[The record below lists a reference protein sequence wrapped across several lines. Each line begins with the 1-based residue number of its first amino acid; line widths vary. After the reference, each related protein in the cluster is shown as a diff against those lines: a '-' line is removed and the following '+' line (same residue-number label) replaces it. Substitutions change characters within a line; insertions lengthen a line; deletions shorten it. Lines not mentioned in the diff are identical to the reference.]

1 MRDFRFALL
10 VCLAAALTLPAS
22 SGLSAQQA
30 AKWNIN
36 DPVGPTS
43 SIEFDTNE
51 GTWMNV
57 DVSPDGRQV
66 IFDLLGDIYVMPITG
81 SGTQPATR
89 LLGGAAFD
97 MQPRFSP
104 DGSRVAFTSDRDG
117 LWNIWTMKADG
128 TDLRQVSRDTKW
140 FINSPTWA
148 PDGSAIY
155 ARRHFV
161 TTRSLGAGEVWM
173 FHPAGSDGVQI
184 TQRENAQKDVG
195 EPAISP
201 DGRYLYYSKD
211 ITPGSLFEY
220 NKDPN
225 GTIFAVLRRDLQNGR
240 ERAYINRPGG
250 SVAPRPSP
258 DGKWVAFVRRVR
270 TQSHLFVKNVET
282 DVETRVFSNLDKDL
296 QEAWTVH
303 GVYPQY
309 AWTPDSSR
317 VVIWGQGKI
326 WNVDVA
332 AKSGTE
338 IPFTVKVQQTLT
350 APLRFPIKVHED
362 QFSVKMLRDVT
373 VAPDGRQV
381 AYNALGRIYVRP
393 LPTGEPRLAT
403 GALQDQVAL
412 QNDTLELDPSW
423 SPDGRFLVYT
433 TWNDTDLGRVRVLDL
448 AARTT
453 RDVVTTPG
461 HYIEASFSR
470 DGRWITYRKTG
481 TDGVRTDAGIS
492 NPGLYVVST
501 DGATAP
507 RLVRE
512 GGFEPEFDPTGQR
525 LYFREQRDQ
534 FVLASVGLDGLNE
547 QVHLQSANA
556 MEIARSPDGKWV
568 AFHERWK
575 TWVMPFPRTGR
586 PVTIGPGTGGTPQ
599 ARISRDA
606 GFFLHWS
613 ADSQRVHWS
622 LGPELFSRDLSRT
635 FTFLNSG
642 LERADEPETAGI
654 NISFL
659 TPSDAP
665 TGVIALTGARIITMA
680 QAAGAPAV
688 IENGTIV
695 VENNKIVAVGPAARV
710 TIPANARRVDVR
722 GKTIMPGLIDAH
734 AHVGGEGDGIPAN
747 QSWVLQTNLAFG
759 VTTMHD
765 PSNDLEMVFA
775 NAEMIRAGKKLG
787 PRLYSTGRILY
798 GAETNFKA
806 QIDSYEDALSSLR
819 RLKAVGAWSAKS
831 YNQQR
836 RDARQMIV
844 KAARE
849 LEMQVVPEGG
859 SLYYMNATQILDG
872 HTTVEHNLPPPVL
885 YKDILT
891 VFAKSQVGYTP
902 TLIVSYG
909 SLSGEYYWYQ
919 NTNVWENERLLRF
932 TPRDVIDPR
941 SRRRAMASEDDYGH
955 VFVSRSAKKLH
966 DMGGIVNMGAHGQI
980 HGMGAHWETWML
992 AQGGMTPLE
1001 AIQAATINGARTLGL
1016 DKEIGSIEVGKLADL
1031 VILDRNPIE
1040 NIRNTEFVHMVMLN
1054 GRLMDGLL
1062 NIVGSTEKR
1071 PPFWFEG
1078 R

>member
-1 MRDFRFALL
+1 MRKFRFALV

-36 DPVGPTS
+36 DAVGPTS
-43 SIEFDTNE
+43 QVEFDTNE

-66 IFDLLGDIYVMPITG
+66 IFDLLGDIYVMPIAG

-117 LWNIWTMKADG
+117 LWNIWTMKSDG
-128 TDLRQVSRDTKW
+128 TDLKQVSRDTKW

-201 DGRYLYYSKD
+201 DGKYLYYSKD
-211 ITPGSLFEY
+211 VTPGALFEY

-225 GTIFAVLRRDLQNGR
+225 GLIFAVLRRDLQNGR
-240 ERAYINRPGG
+240 ERSYVNRPGG

-258 DGKWVAFVRRVR
+258 DGKWLAFVRRVR
-270 TQSHLFVKNVET
+270 TQSHLFVKNIET

-309 AWTPDSSR
+309 AWTPDSAK

-338 IPFTVKVQQTLT
+338 IPFTAKVQQTLT

-362 QFSVKMLRDVT
+362 KFAVKMLRDVT
-373 VAPDGRQV
+373 VAPNGSQV
-381 AYNALGRIYVRP
+381 AFNALGRLYVRP
-393 LPTGEPRLAT
+393 LPTGEPRLAS
-403 GALQDQVAL
+403 GALQNQGAL
-412 QNDTLELDPSW
+412 QSDTLELDPSW
-423 SPDGRFLVYT
+423 SPDGRSIVYT
-433 TWNDTDLGRVRVLDL
+433 TWNDTDLGRVRVLDV
-448 AARTT
+448 AARTS

-481 TDGVRTDAGIS
+481 TDGVRPDSGIS

-512 GGFEPEFDPTGQR
+512 GGFEPQFDDTGAR

-556 MEIARSPDGKWV
+556 MEIAPSPDGKWV

-586 PVTIGPGTGGTPQ
+586 PVSIGPGTGGTPQ

-622 LGPELFSRDLSRT
+622 LGPELFSRDLART
-635 FTFLNSG
+635 FTFINSG

-654 NISFL
+654 NISFSA
-659 TPSDAP
+659 PSDVP
-665 TGVIALTGARIITMA
+665 TGVIALTGARIVTMA
-680 QAAGAPAV
+680 QTAGAPAV

-695 VENNKIVAVGPAARV
+695 VENHKIVAVGPAGRV
-710 TIPANARRVDVR
+710 TIPTNARRVDLR
-722 GKTIMPGLIDAH
+722 GKTIIPGLIDAH

-836 RDARQMIV
+836 RDTRQMIL

-859 SLYYMNATQILDG
+859 SLYYQNATQILDG

-932 TPRDVIDPR
+932 MPRDVIDPR
-941 SRRRAMASEDDYGH
+941 SRRRAMASDDDYGH
-955 VFVSRSAKKLH
+955 IFVSQSAKKLH

-992 AQGGMTPLE
+992 AQGGMTSLE

-1016 DKEIGSIEVGKLADL
+1016 DKEIGSIEPGKLADL
-1031 VILDRNPIE
+1031 VILDRNPLE
-1040 NIRNTEFVHMVMLN
+1040 SIRNTEFVHMVMLN